1 MMSTAAVIII
11 GNEILSGRTR
21 DANLPFLGK
30 RLAELGI
37 NLLEVSIIPDDEQT
51 IINTVNQYRQRF
63 TYVFTTGG
71 IGPTHD
77 DISTVSVAKAFN
89 IPLEINSEA
98 VGYLENYYEA
108 GTINNAR
115 LKMAH
120 IPVGATLIK
129 NPISAA
135 PGFQLE
141 NVFVLPGVPEI
152 IQAMFDGISDRLVG
166 GPPVLTRTIAT
177 DLRESILA
185 EGLEI
190 IQNQYPEVAIGSYP
204 YFRMGRLGVNLVMRS
219 TLSANLDR
227 VYKDIECLIHQL
239 GGEIISAE

>member
-1 MMSTAAVIII
+1 MSTAAVIII

>member
-1 MMSTAAVIII
+1 MNTAAVIII

-51 IINTVNQYRQRF
+51 IINTVNQYRQKF

-77 DISTVSVAKAFN
+77 DISTVSVAKAFD
-89 IPLEINSEA
+89 IPLEKNSEA
-98 VGYLENYYEA
+98 AGYLENYYGP
-108 GTINNAR
+108 GTINDAR
-115 LKMAH
+115 LKMAY

-152 IQAMFDGISDRLVG
+152 IQAMFDGITDRLVG
-166 GPPVLTRTIAT
+166 GPPVLTRTIST
-177 DLRESILA
+177 DLRESMLA
-185 EGLEI
+185 GGLERL
-190 IQNQYPEVAIGSYP
+190 QNQYPEVAIGSYP
-204 YFRMGRLGVNLVMRS
+204 YFKMGRLGVNLVMRS
-219 TLSANLDR
+219 TLAANLDR

-239 GGEIISAE
+239 GGEIIDAE

>member
-141 NVFVLPGVPEI
+141 NVFVMPGVPEI

>member
-219 TLSANLDR
+219 TLSANLDC
-227 VYKDIECLIHQL
+227 VYKDIECLIHQS

>member
-1 MMSTAAVIII
+1 MSTAAVIII

-37 NLLEVSIIPDDEQT
+37 NLLEVSIIPDEEHT
-51 IINTVNQYRQRF
+51 IINTVNHYRQKF

-89 IPLEINSEA
+89 RPLEKNSEA
-98 VGYLENYYEA
+98 AGYLESFYEP
-108 GTINNAR
+108 GTINEAR
-115 LKMAH
+115 LKMAY

-129 NPISAA
+129 NPVSAA

-152 IQAMFDGISDRLVG
+152 LQAMFDGISDRLVG
-166 GPPVLTRTIAT
+166 GPPVLTRSIST

-185 EGLEI
+185 EGLGL
-190 IQNQYPEVAIGSYP
+190 IQKQFQEVAIGSYP

-219 TLSANLDR
+219 TLAANLDR
-227 VYKDIECLIHQL
+227 VYKDIESLVHQL
-239 GGEIISAE
+239 GGEIIDAE